1 MLQTA
6 DDVSAMDNSFLGD
19 HFDSLR
25 REFNEIDVLGDLARD
40 DRGNVIVPIDQK
52 TGSKVTADKKGR
64 AINQNGHLIDLD
76 TGDIINSLNGSKVFA
91 F

>member
-40 DRGNVIVPIDQK
+40 DRGNVIVPID
-52 TGSKVTADKKGR
+52 
-64 AINQNGHLIDLD
+64 
-76 TGDIINSLNGSKVFA
+76 
-91 F
+91 